1 MSKKCCVCGKI
12 ITNSYDLC
20 NKCLSEY
27 GKDRSEWPEWLIFLV
42 ADTQREKYRKV
53 VVSRY
58 EIHFSDLGLDVADGP
73 EISSHY

>member
-27 GKDRSEWPEWLIFLV
+27 GKDRETWPEWLVFLV
-42 ADTQREKYRKV
+42 ADTQKEKYQKIKILQNEV
-53 VVSRY
+53 T
-58 EIHFSDLGLDVADGP
+58 FSDLGLHIADGP
-73 EISSHY
+73 EISSY